1 MDPKRALLVEKI
13 GKMIRRLRKRKEGLK
28 VDPSLQNKVVIS
40 SKISN

>member
-13 GKMIRRLRKRKEGLK
+13 GKMIRKLRKRKEGLK

-40 SKISN
+40 PKISN